1 MNTMANLNTTIN
13 TQIDKEQNELY
24 QCFTEEELTK
34 TAKELAYIK
43 KHPEKYKSYKNSTEL
58 KETLL
63 KDE

>member
-1 MNTMANLNTTIN
+1 MTNLNTTIN

-24 QCFTEEELTK
+24 QYFTEEELTK

-43 KHPEKYKSYKNSTEL
+43 EHPEEYKSYKNSTEL

>member
-1 MNTMANLNTTIN
+1 MTNLNTTRN

-24 QCFTEEELTK
+24 QYFTEEELTK

-43 KHPEKYKSYKNSTEL
+43 KHPEAYKSYKNSTEL